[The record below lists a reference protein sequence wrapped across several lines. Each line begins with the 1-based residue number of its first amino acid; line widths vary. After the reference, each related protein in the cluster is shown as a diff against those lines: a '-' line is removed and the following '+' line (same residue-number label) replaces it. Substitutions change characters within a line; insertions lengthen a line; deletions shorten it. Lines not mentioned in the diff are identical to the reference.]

1 MFLFLSGWVLC
12 SCSLIGE
19 SPSQACECS
28 VRDVIAIRSPVS
40 FVCRASEWD
49 RVGPARLL
57 VTIRGIEVPDIS
69 AAETQR
75 VLGELLTHARAI
87 RLGHIEMGSFFRLT
101 ADVEVDGKD
110 AAGILTAKG
119 LAKKVVTP
127 EIVKAAT
134 PSGASTTTK
143 PEVKITTVKA
153 HNPVRT
159 PSKTKGIVSDWKSLL
174 DRPVDLSSITPATPF
189 REALEQVRTSIE
201 PALPMMI
208 NWNDLRQNA
217 FIEETS
223 PVGVDG
229 LGHMG
234 IGQALELICNAV
246 DGGKGQVSFTQRG
259 RVLVVASKQSLGNP
273 KSMRIIDI
281 SELTAPQS
289 TGFGMN
295 GMSGGYGSG
304 SGSGYGSGYGSA
316 GSTGNQLGGMMNNMT
331 SGINGR

>member
-1 MFLFLSGWVLC
+1 
-12 SCSLIGE
+12 
-19 SPSQACECS
+19 
-28 VRDVIAIRSPVS
+28 
-40 FVCRASEWD
+40 
-49 RVGPARLL
+49 L
-57 VTIRGIEVPDIS
+57 VTIRGIEIPENS

-75 VLGELLTHARAI
+75 FLEELLTHARAV
-87 RLGHIEMGSFFRLT
+87 RLWHIEMGSFFRLA

-110 AAGILTAKG
+110 VAGILTTKG
-119 LAKKVVTP
+119 LAKQFVTP
-127 EIVKAAT
+127 EIVKIAAPAGAAT
-134 PSGASTTTK
+134 ATR
-143 PEVKITTVKA
+143 PEVKWTPVQA
-153 HNPVRT
+153 HNPVVT
-159 PSKTKGIVSDWKSLL
+159 PSGTKVVVTDWKSLL

-189 REALEQVRTSIE
+189 REALERVRTSIE

-217 FIEETS
+217 FIEENS

-229 LGHMG
+229 LGHIG

-259 RVLVVASKQSLGNP
+259 RVVIVASKQSLGNP
-273 KSMRIIDI
+273 KSLWVIDI

-304 SGSGYGSGYGSA
+304 SGYGSGYGSA
-316 GSTGNQLGGMMNNMT
+316 GATGNQLGGMMNNMT
-331 SGINGR
+331 TGINRR